1 MNLKT
6 KNLLIR
12 TATGIV
18 YVALMI
24 AGVFV
29 FPLMT
34 ALLCAVACIG
44 VYEYSRL
51 TTGPAD
57 KFSMVLLMIASVVQ
71 FGLIL
76 QYGLRKS
83 TFFYNA
89 QVNTLIIFGVTVI
102 LTVAALMLLLSVTEL
117 FRHRPAPFEHLGAPL
132 FAYSWIVFP
141 LGFMALMT
149 RLCPPVVLAFMLM
162 IWAYDT
168 FAYLG
173 GSLYGR
179 NKMCERISPKK
190 TWEGTATGLIMT
202 IVVAIILPS
211 IPYFGHLHVALW
223 KWVVMAVLV
232 VLFGTVGDLL
242 ESLAKRRAGVKD
254 SGNILPGHGGM
265 LDRFDSVLMAAIP
278 SLLFALFVMI
288 M

>member
-1 MNLKT
+1 MNPKT
-6 KNLLIR
+6 KNLIVR
-12 TATGIV
+12 TIAGAV

-24 AGVFV
+24 AGVFI
-29 FPLMT
+29 FPLMSV
-34 ALLCAVACIG
+34 LLCVMACVG
-44 VYEYSRL
+44 VFECSRL
-51 TTGPAD
+51 TSGPVD
-57 KFSMVLLMIASVVQ
+57 KLSQILLMLATVAQ
-71 FGLIL
+71 FAVIL
-76 QYGLRKS
+76 VYGLRKS

-89 QVNTLIIFGVTVI
+89 EVNTLIMFCVVALLI
-102 LTVAALMLLLSVTEL
+102 LVGLLLVLSTAEL
-117 FRHRPAPFEHLGAPL
+117 FRHRPAPMEHLGSTFFMYA
-132 FAYSWIVFP
+132 WIVFP

-149 RLCPPVVLAFMLM
+149 RICPPVVFALLLM

-202 IVVAIILPS
+202 IVMAIILPS

-223 KWVVMAVLV
+223 KWVVMAIIV
-232 VLFGTVGDLL
+232 VVTGTVGDLL
-242 ESLAKRRAGVKD
+242 ESLFKRNAGVKD
-254 SGNILPGHGGM
+254 SGSIMPGHGGM
-265 LDRFDSVLMAAIP
+265 LDRFDSVLMAVLP

-288 M
+288 L